1 MQSKIVKKVVK
12 KVINMADRIKD
23 AEDRLLES
31 VFRAELIADD
41 GFSDRVIGRIRRRM
55 WVDRLVLPIAT
66 LTGAALAFKPA
77 MELAG
82 VLLPLTNLIPSQLAS
97 RPLEFLPEIQIVI
110 LGGML
115 IAAAVA
121 CLRLLEE

>member
-1 MQSKIVKKVVK
+1 MKSKLVKKTVKKVV
-12 KVINMADRIKD
+12 NMADRIKD

-31 VFRAELIADD
+31 VFRAEPIADD
-41 GFSDRVIGRIRRRM
+41 GFSNRVIGRIRRRI
-55 WVDRLVLPIAT
+55 WVDRLVLPVAT
-66 LTGAALAFKPA
+66 LTGAALEFKPA

-82 VLLPLTNLIPSQLAS
+82 VLLPLTNLIPAQLAS
-97 RPLEFLPEIQIVI
+97 RPLEFLPEIQLVI

-121 CLRLLEE
+121 CFRLLEE